1 MCCYASPAL
10 DTDGEKINHLINQT
24 PRASH
29 QSLPYISEVDLFN
42 ISEVGLNASME
53 TPMVGVYWLR
63 VAQQAVAI
71 TPNHQ
76 FL

>member
-1 MCCYASPAL
+1 MTHAF
-10 DTDGEKINHLINQT
+10 N
-24 PRASH
+24 
-29 QSLPYISEVDLFN
+29 ISEVDLFN